1 MEKTIDKLYNLY
13 VLNTNKYLIQKPGGE
28 YSTIT
33 YKKRN
38 TVDARPL
45 LPYMIQQHLNQK
57 KTVGIFAG
65 SYYTKFICFDVDFKN
80 KEMAKWIVYKITNT
94 LRELGLKIGD
104 YHISNSGGKG
114 YHIEIFID
122 DLIPVTTA
130 KRFFNLVINKA
141 EVFGFDGEV
150 EFRPTNTQGVK
161 LPLGLNQKHYKTG
174 GYCGF
179 CDEFNRLNEY
189 ELDEEIEYFLSIKKI
204 KRAVINSIMF

>member
-1 MEKTIDKLYNLY
+1 MDKIIDKIYDLY

-38 TVDARPL
+38 TVGARPL

-94 LRELGLKIGD
+94 LRELGLKI
-104 YHISNSGGKG
+104 
-114 YHIEIFID
+114 
-122 DLIPVTTA
+122 
-130 KRFFNLVINKA
+130 
-141 EVFGFDGEV
+141 
-150 EFRPTNTQGVK
+150 
-161 LPLGLNQKHYKTG
+161 
-174 GYCGF
+174 
-179 CDEFNRLNEY
+179 
-189 ELDEEIEYFLSIKKI
+189 
-204 KRAVINSIMF
+204 